1 MVKFFHKKTVAV
13 SGGFDPIHVGHIRY
27 FREAKSLGDEL
38 IVMLNT
44 DEWLMKKK
52 GYIFMPY
59 KERKEIILAIKW
71 VDKVIPVIDKG
82 KSVAKTLEK
91 LKPDIFAK
99 GGDRLKSNLPKDE
112 IETCKNYGIEIRF
125 NVGGGKIQS
134 SSWIVDKFK
143 HRRM

>member
-1 MVKFFHKKTVAV
+1 MA
-13 SGGFDPIHVGHIRY
+13 Y
-27 FREAKSLGDEL
+27 EE
-38 IVMLNT
+38 
-44 DEWLMKKK
+44 K